1 MRDRFLRR
9 QVAWKAGTPA
19 RQILTT
25 DTPIASN
32 FVDEERFES
41 LSVEYFRTFGRHRK
55 LILMCGLIG
64 IAISFLLNI
73 HSLSLYRTRTSL
85 DIRSL
90 NSDFMGIRSV
100 ATTGDNT
107 AAEADTN
114 LQTQIKLLQ
123 SDSLLRETSENILR
137 EPHPPFIER
146 DDILSRLGR
155 ALHIMNSKSISYST
169 LVEDAARRVKVKPLG
184 LTRLVEITC
193 DSWNAEFSAEF
204 CNTLTSTFEA
214 QDLQTRAMEAQKTSA
229 WLTRQV
235 ADVRQ
240 RAEESQKKLEAAVG
254 GNGLMLSQ
262 TSTTVGENRLRSLQD
277 ELVKAQADRMAKEA
291 QSSIALAASP
301 DTLPEVLDNPA
312 HRAYELKLA
321 DLRSRIAELVPPL
334 TEENPKV
341 IHLRSQISDA
351 EAGLLAT
358 ERTSTHRQDNE
369 YAAARHR
376 EDLLELAYRTQQA
389 TVSSDLQKIAQVSL
403 LRKELESEQS
413 LYQTLLERAKEAGF
427 ASALQAATIRVVDEA
442 KRPKTASSPRRGLS
456 GGVGLVLG
464 CLFGIGLALFKER
477 DIQVFRLPGDVER
490 FLHVHE
496 LGVIPSAQQPARKLY
511 TSLLSLEM
519 RDRSALPLKQ
529 GEALALTRW
538 NDNFSLAAEAYRNA
552 TFSILLWDSSKR
564 SRSYVV
570 SSPSAGEGKT
580 TVTSNLG
587 VALSK
592 SKMRVVLV
600 DGDLRKP
607 KLHDAFG
614 LENNFGM
621 RNILRGELDLEKVPT
636 SVLAKRTALP
646 NLSIIPAGLGTEDIV
661 ELLHSPY
668 LGGLL
673 ARLSKDFDVI
683 LIDTPPT
690 LYMADVRIFAG
701 QSDGAILVLRAGI
714 TTREEAGTARDLF
727 EHDGVRLVGTILN
740 DFDPVRE
747 GKAGY
752 YHSYYRYQQGLENNE
767 DLNKVEANL

>member
-9 QVAWKAGTPA
+9 QVAWKAATPA
-19 RQILTT
+19 RQLLTT
-25 DTPIASN
+25 DTPIASS

-41 LSVEYFRTFGRHRK
+41 LRVEYFRTFGRHRK

-64 IAISFLLNI
+64 VIISFFINI

-123 SDSLLRETSENILR
+123 SDSLLRETSENILQ
-137 EPHPPFIER
+137 EPHPQFIER

-155 ALHIMNSKSISYST
+155 ALHIMNSKPISYSK
-169 LVEDAARRVKVKPLG
+169 LVEDAARRVNVKPLG

-193 DSWNAEFSAEF
+193 DSWNADFSAKF

-214 QDLQTRAMEAQKTSA
+214 QDLQTRATEAQKTSA

-240 RAEESQKKLEAAVG
+240 RAEESQKKLEASVG

-291 QSSIALAASP
+291 QARIALAASP

-376 EDLLELAYRTQQA
+376 EDLLERAYRTQQA

-442 KRPKTASSPRRGLS
+442 KRPKTASSPRRGLA

-464 CLFGIGLALFKER
+464 CIFGIGLALFKER
-477 DIQVFRLPGDVER
+477 SIQVFRLPGDVER
-490 FLHVHE
+490 FLHIHE
-496 LGVIPSAQQPARKLY
+496 LGVIPSAQRPARKLY

-519 RDRSALPLKQ
+519 RDTSDVPSKQ

-607 KLHDAFG
+607 KLHNAFG

-636 SVLAKRTALP
+636 SVLTKRTALQ
-646 NLSIIPAGLGTEDIV
+646 NLSIIPAGFGTEDIV

-673 ARLSKDFDVI
+673 ARLSKDFDII

-701 QSDGAILVLRAGI
+701 QSDGAILVFRAGI

-752 YHSYYRYQQGLENNE
+752 YHSYYRYQQGLEKNE
-767 DLNKVEANL
+767 DFNKVEANL

>member
-41 LSVEYFRTFGRHRK
+41 LRVEYFRTFGRHRK